1 MNHTKSILAAG
12 AAALALV
19 AAPAAFGQGQGQGN
33 GKGNDGVAAAAKV
46 KAGHDKHA
54 GMDHSVHAQ
63 ERREEKRERAQD
75 RREDMRE
82 RASEKAE
89 ERQERRSERAEE
101 RRERIEDRIEERRDR
116 VEDRID
122 DRIDRRGDRRAHRLL
137 GRREDLRDVYLDER
151 EYRDRRAFLRSSDTR
166 GLIDGCPPGL
176 AKKNNG
182 CLPPGQAKKR
192 YRDYDPGLFG
202 LGGSGGRYLY
212 QDGYLMRY
220 DGDRLA
226 GFLPLLGGALGI
238 GNVWPSYYQPQP
250 ISDYYAR
257 YYGFDD
263 PRSYRYADNVIYR
276 VDPETAAIRS
286 IAALLTGDD
295 FTIGQ
300 PVPSG
305 YDVYNVPYEYRDR
318 YYDTPDARY
327 RYSDGFVY
335 EIDPK
340 TALVVAAIDL
350 LI

>member
-1 MNHTKSILAAG
+1 MNQMKSILAAG

-19 AAPAAFGQGQGQGN
+19 AAPAAFGQGQGKGQGQE
-33 GKGNDGVAAAAKV
+33 
-46 KAGHDKHA
+46 KHA
-54 GMDHSVHAQ
+54 GMDHSEHAQERREEKREKAQDRREEWREMAQ
-63 ERREEKRERAQD
+63 ERREEKRERAQE
-75 RREDMRE
+75 RREEARE
-82 RASEKAE
+82 RAN
-89 ERQERRSERAEE
+89 ERAEE
-101 RRERIEDRIEERRDR
+101 RRDRRLDRVEERRDR
-116 VEDRID
+116 AIDRVDDRRDLREDRVD
-122 DRIDRRGDRRAHRLL
+122 ERRDRRI
-137 GRREDLRDVYLDER
+137 GRREDLRDVYLGER
-151 EYRDRRAFLRSSDTR
+151 EYRERRAFLRGDDRR

-182 CLPPGQAKKR
+182 CLPPGQARQR
-192 YRDYDPGLFG
+192 YRDYDAGLFG
-202 LGGSGGRYLY
+202 LSDRSGRYFY
-212 QDGYLMRY
+212 EDGYLLRY

-238 GNVWPSYYQPQP
+238 GNVWPSYLRQEP

-263 PRSYRYADNVIYR
+263 PRGYRYADNVLYR
-276 VDPETAAIRS
+276 VDPETAAITS

-295 FTIGQ
+295 IRIGQ
-300 PVPSG
+300 PMPSG
-305 YDVYNVPYEYRDR
+305 YDVYNVPYPYRDR